1 MGSTWAILFKREEE
15 FEISMDSKL
24 TTVPTIPKEWRVTF
38 DIKPTDLNQITSGEW
53 KLQVRDVFSMGSP
66 SVRLIGI
73 FYMLTTNKGL
83 NIQGLVS
90 RNQVFGGKMKELEVN
105 VWTSV
110 EISQELVDGKYIY
123 EVKLDGETYLSAENN
138 ATKEF
143 QNVVVKAAENTYGV
157 LPGFMRNLFI
167 EGKGRII

>member
-1 MGSTWAILFKREEE
+1 MTI
-15 FEISMDSKL
+15 
-24 TTVPTIPKEWRVTF
+24 VPTIPKEWRVTF

-73 FYMLTTNKGL
+73 FYRLTTNKGL

-90 RNQVFGGKMKELEVN
+90 GNQVFGGQIKELEVN
-105 VWTSV
+105 VWTSI
-110 EISQELVDGKYIY
+110 EISQELVD
-123 EVKLDGETYLSAENN
+123 EVKLDGETHLSAENN
-138 ATKEF
+138 ETKEF
-143 QNVVVKAAENTYGV
+143 ENVDVKAAETTYGV
-157 LPGFMRNLFI
+157 LPGFLRNVFI